1 MYTLSPDFI
10 SPPCKEGEEVIL
22 KSEKHKKKKRIEYIK
37 EIQGIRVLKFFG
49 INSINEA
56 YKLVGYSICSLS
68 EPERKIECNSLIG
81 FKVKNIKGDLW
92 GTLENIRV
100 SSLNIILE
108 ITYKNDIV
116 YVPFNDIIK
125 INKKEKLIIID
136 PSEGLKDL
144 NKR

>member
-1 MYTLSPDFI
+1 
-10 SPPCKEGEEVIL
+10 
-22 KSEKHKKKKRIEYIK
+22 
-37 EIQGIRVLKFFG
+37 
-49 INSINEA
+49 
-56 YKLVGYSICSLS
+56 
-68 EPERKIECNSLIG
+68 
-81 FKVKNIKGDLW
+81 
-92 GTLENIRV
+92 LENIRV

-125 INKKEKLIIID
+125 INRKEKLIIID

>member
-1 MYTLSPDFI
+1 M
-10 SPPCKEGEEVIL
+10 
-22 KSEKHKKKKRIEYIK
+22 
-37 EIQGIRVLKFFG
+37 
-49 INSINEA
+49 
-56 YKLVGYSICSLS
+56 
-68 EPERKIECNSLIG
+68 
-81 FKVKNIKGDLW
+81 W